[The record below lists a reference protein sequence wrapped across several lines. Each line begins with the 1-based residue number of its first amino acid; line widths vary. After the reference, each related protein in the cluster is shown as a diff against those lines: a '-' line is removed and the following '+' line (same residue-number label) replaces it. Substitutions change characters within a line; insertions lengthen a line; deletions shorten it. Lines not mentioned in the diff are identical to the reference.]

1 MECLESSAL
10 CQVIPKMSC
19 TSVDRN
25 LLSPLTCGDSFV
37 HVLESTLVLMG
48 MCVQQRLAL
57 PRVNEVFLCDV
68 KSDRASD

>member
-1 MECLESSAL
+1 MSRVFSTVSGYSENVLPSA
-10 CQVIPKMSC
+10 
-19 TSVDRN
+19 DRN
-25 LLSPLTCGDSFV
+25 LLSPLTCGDLFL